1 MDYIS
6 RTQVSTEACSSRII
20 CFEK

>member
-1 MDYIS
+1 MDNIS

-20 CFEK
+20 SFEK